1 MSVNEKTMTRI
12 IMQHV
17 TFKEVWA
24 GNGYNQAYVTEI
36 DVPGLAKALVK
47 RFEKEATK

>member
-1 MSVNEKTMTRI
+1 MTRL
-12 IMQHV
+12 IMKHV
-17 TFKEVWA
+17 TIKEVWA
-24 GNGYNQAYVTEI
+24 GSDMLRDYRSEI